1 MFCANLMNE
10 DTDRNVT
17 EAILWHAGEDEK
29 AKDSFKE
36 FATVQKKKSI
46 VRIY

>member
-1 MFCANLMNE
+1 MNE

-29 AKDSFKE
+29 AKDSLKNLQPF
-36 FATVQKKKSI
+36 KKKI
-46 VRIY
+46 NC